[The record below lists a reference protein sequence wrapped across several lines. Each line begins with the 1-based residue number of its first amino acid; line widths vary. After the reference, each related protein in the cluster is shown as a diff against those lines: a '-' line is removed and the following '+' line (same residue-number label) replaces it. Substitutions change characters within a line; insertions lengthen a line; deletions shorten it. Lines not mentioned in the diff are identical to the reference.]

1 MKPSA
6 IKIACAALLST
17 ALIAWGGDGN
27 ENPAPG
33 DEGVPRD
40 ETRGRIFGDGVL
52 SEHLSMYD
60 IDDNGGLSV
69 EEYQVLKA
77 DRLSQARHQSF
88 RSRWD
93 LDHDGRIDA
102 NERRNALARIRVL
115 IEQRRL
121 RRFAEVDANSDHYL
135 SREEF
140 LRINAVAQ
148 LTTPGAGEEIF
159 RHLDRNEDRRVSEAE
174 FLQSLDAVR
183 PLPVEV
189 DNSKPRT
196 ILANDP
202 NAPDALPPVD
212 P

>member
-17 ALIAWGGDGN
+17 TLIAWGGDGN
-27 ENPAPG
+27 KNPAPG
-33 DEGVPRD
+33 DEGVPPD
-40 ETRGRIFGDGVL
+40 ETRSRIFGDGIL

-60 IDDNGGLSV
+60 VDDNGGLSI

-102 NERRNALARIRVL
+102 NERRNALSRIRVL

-148 LTTPGAGEEIF
+148 LSTPGTGEEIF
-159 RHLDRNEDRRVSEAE
+159 RHLDRDDDRRVSEAE
-174 FLQSLDAVR
+174 FLRSLDAAR

-202 NAPDALPPVD
+202 NPPEALTPVD

>member
-6 IKIACAALLST
+6 IKIACAALLGS
-17 ALIAWGGDGN
+17 ALIAWGGEGN
-27 ENPAPG
+27 ENPARG

-40 ETRGRIFGDGVL
+40 ETRIRIFGDGVL

-69 EEYQVLKA
+69 EEYQILKA

-93 LDHDGRIDA
+93 LNHDGRIDT

-148 LTTPGAGEEIF
+148 LSTPGAGEEIF
-159 RHLDRNEDRRVSEAE
+159 RHLDRNDDRLVSQAE

-202 NAPDALPPVD
+202 NSPWLAPVD